1 MPSGAEPGGGVLFS
15 TVGRNA
21 GLGEAAE
28 AVAGMVVVFDV
39 FAANVD
45 ATGFDL
51 VRAHHAA
58 NVTLATSRTTT
69 VHRAFNLRGAG
80 CGRVTLT
87 ESFLLIAA

>member
-28 AVAGMVVVFDV
+28 AVAGMAVVFNV
-39 FAANVD
+39 FAANVN

-58 NVTLATSRTTT
+58 PAKPATSRTTT
-69 VHRAFNLRGAG
+69 AQLAFNLRGAG
-80 CGRVTLT
+80 CGRC
-87 ESFLLIAA
+87 